1 MKNFNI
7 ECPICPIIKQNIINY
22 ISDIKKIFTPNF
34 VKQNYHKHLGYSAVF
49 TFFAIWFL
57 FQFAHLQDTGILFP
71 LFIGGFGAY
80 CVNWVREWYY
90 GKKYDAPWDDT
101 DPNMGSY
108 GGIIGTAIFL
118 LTIAQL
124 IY

>member
-1 MKNFNI
+1 MK
-7 ECPICPIIKQNIINY
+7 CTICPIIFQGVKKYII
-22 ISDIKKIFTPNF
+22 DTKKIFTPDF
-34 VKQNYHKHLGYSAVF
+34 IKQNYHKHLGYSAVL

-57 FQFAHLQDTGILFP
+57 FQFAHLQDTGILFQ

-80 CVNWVREWYY
+80 AVNWLREGYY
-90 GKKYDAPWDDT
+90 EDKYNAPFDQT
-101 DPNMGSY
+101 DVNMGSY
-108 GGIIGTAIFL
+108 GGIVGTIIFL